1 MGVMR
6 FLVSSPPHLENWP
19 DIYRAYITG
28 ADGRIYPTR
37 VEVDGSIITCRRAVS
52 ESGR

>member
-6 FLVSSPPHLENWP
+6 FQVSSLPTLEKHWP

-28 ADGRIYPTR
+28 ADGRVYPDAR
-37 VEVDGSIITCRRAVS
+37 
-52 ESGR
+52 